1 MRDKDDTQD
10 IIAQLHAIRTT
21 TLLDVKDIYTTT
33 EASLFLGVKRSYLYE
48 LVRNR
53 KIKHYKSCGG
63 KLTYFR
69 RQDLE
74 EWMTYNIVPVKS
86 AKRM

>member
-21 TLLDVKDIYTTT
+21 TLLDVKDIYNTT

-53 KIKHYKSCGG
+53 KIKHCKSRGG

-86 AKRM
+86 SKRM